1 MKFKTT
7 MSYNAIFNI
16 KKEPFQKQYK
26 YVRDEKNL
34 DMNKFILDF
43 KQLQTNLVYAFDGPD
58 DKISVLNKSM
68 YI

>member
-7 MSYNAIFNI
+7 MSHNAIFNI

-26 YVRDEKNL
+26 YVQDEKNL

-43 KQLQTNLVYAFDGPD
+43 KQL
-58 DKISVLNKSM
+58 
-68 YI
+68 